1 MANETNY
8 EAEAE
13 KVASGGDWVKL
24 GVGIHKITFLEEI
37 PQPVKAK
44 KIINGKEQEIEQ
56 CDVLVDYKGE
66 RKKLSLTKGATTKS
80 LWGQLMVLGR
90 HHKSLMGKQV
100 DIAVKMAKDKNG
112 EERKDYT
119 VWQVAELLQKQQ
131 TL

>member
-8 EAEAE
+8 IAEAE
-13 KVASGGDWVKL
+13 KVASGGDWIKL

-37 PQPVKAK
+37 PVPVKAK
-44 KIINGKEQEIEQ
+44 KVINGKEQEIEQ
-56 CDVLVDYKGE
+56 CDVMVDYKGE

-80 LWGQLMVLGR
+80 LWGQLMVLGS
-90 HHKSLMGKQV
+90 HHKSLMGKTV
-100 DIAVKMAKDKNG
+100 DIAVKLAKDKNG

-131 TL
+131 VL